1 MSVKLGLTGSIGM
14 GKSTT
19 ANFFKD
25 FGVPVWDADAE
36 VHRFYEKGGLAVAP
50 ISAVAPLA
58 TAEGFVDREKLK
70 QYLTKD
76 EGLLAQIEGIVRP
89 LLAGSRQEFIS
100 NHRKKPVLVFD
111 IPLLFET
118 DAESWMD
125 YVLVVTAPPDVQH
138 HRVLMR
144 GSMTEAV
151 YKTILSR
158 QMPDIEKRA
167 LADFIFDTSTG
178 LEHTKAEV
186 KALIEQL
193 EQEDA

>member
-1 MSVKLGLTGSIGM
+1 MSIKLGLTGSIGM

-19 ANFFKD
+19 ARFFRD

-36 VHRFYEKGGLAVAP
+36 VHRFYESGGAALAP
-50 ISAVAPLA
+50 IGALVPEA
-58 TAEGFVDREKLK
+58 TKEGFVDRNVLK
-70 QYLTKD
+70 DKIAID
-76 EGLLAQIEGIVRP
+76 NSLLGKIESAVRP
-89 LLAGSRQEFIS
+89 LLANSRQDFHTRNKES
-100 NHRKKPVLVFD
+100 AVMVFD
-111 IPLLFET
+111 IPVLYET

-125 YVLVVTAPPDVQH
+125 YVLVVTAPEEVQR

-144 GSMTEAV
+144 GSMSEDLFA
-151 YKTILSR
+151 TIIAR

-167 LADFIFDTSTG
+167 LADYIFDTSLG

-186 KALIEQL
+186 KALIEEL